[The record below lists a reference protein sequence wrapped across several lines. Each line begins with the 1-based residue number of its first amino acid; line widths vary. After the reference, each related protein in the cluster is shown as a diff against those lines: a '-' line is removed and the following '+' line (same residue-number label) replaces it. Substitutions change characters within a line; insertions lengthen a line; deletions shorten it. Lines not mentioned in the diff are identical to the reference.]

1 MTAHSTHDS
10 SIALPDQGQRMGALQ
25 CQLGTQ
31 VGAIADVKP
40 AHAKVAHAPTFPAW
54 WVVG

>member
-10 SIALPDQGQRMGALQ
+10 SIALPDQGQCMGALQ

-40 AHAKVAHAPTFPAW
+40 AHAKLAHAPTFPAW